1 MYILFSK
8 YKFHGGRKNI
18 SRPYDSK
25 VISINTSAGEFVLE
39 APNLVRLIL
48 ILSSISV
55 PNFITFY
62 HTVQWADSIEE
73 DDKY

>member
-1 MYILFSK
+1 M
-8 YKFHGGRKNI
+8 
-18 SRPYDSK
+18 
-25 VISINTSAGEFVLE
+25 LE

-55 PNFITFY
+55 PNFITVY

-73 DDKY
+73 DDNN